1 MAGWTVYVA
10 FGFPIPLVLICLLTV
25 PLPRPLAKPF
35 LMFTNSLLGL
45 KFVGSVPLLYFM
57 IGLTG
62 AAFAVNSA
70 STWKAIDYPAGLCAL
85 PAPQSPA
92 AASPSHCSR
101 AQGGARYEHEACP
114 LPRCSCALMPRGAGA
129 PTRRRRCWPRSG
141 GRSATSGLLSSP
153 SCCGAS
159 SSACTRCARGSTS
172 LRRQGQR
179 RRARS
184 PSRGQ
189 GGGEGRGGGDGVGQE
204 EVGELVLNPR
214 VHDRLA
220 CPFVCKLN

>member
-70 STWKAIDYPAGLCAL
+70 STWKAIDYPAGL
-85 PAPQSPA
+85 SPNEKTAVLAKKWRAERNFWIAFFSFVLWCLLQRVYQMRKRLDELEA
-92 AASPSHCSR
+92 AR
-101 AQGGARYEHEACP
+101 A
-114 LPRCSCALMPRGAGA
+114 
-129 PTRRRRCWPRSG
+129 
-141 GRSATSGLLSSP
+141 
-153 SCCGAS
+153 
-159 SSACTRCARGSTS
+159 
-172 LRRQGQR
+172 
-179 RRARS
+179 
-184 PSRGQ
+184 
-189 GGGEGRGGGDGVGQE
+189 E
-204 EVGELVLNPR
+204 EES
-214 VHDRLA
+214 
-220 CPFVCKLN
+220 KKSK